1 MVDADLDLEGG
12 QTIGL
17 QNTKTY
23 LGAAEYDSS
32 YESVVAASPVSL
44 SFRYSFFNIEFGNP
58 IPPDAH
64 LELYYPENF
73 INDSTGATDTF
84 TECLG
89 VCAVS
94 FSDDVVTN
102 VDYPDKKRASI
113 TGNW

>member
-1 MVDADLDLEGG
+1 MEESDLDPDG

-32 YESVVAASPVSL
+32 YESVVAASPVNL
-44 SFRYSFFNIEFGNP
+44 SFRYSFFNIEWGNP
-58 IPPDAH
+58 IPPGAH
-64 LELYYPENF
+64 LELYYPSNF
-73 INDSTGATDTF
+73 INDSTGESDTF

-89 VCAVS
+89 DCAVS
-94 FSDDVVTN
+94 FPEDIETN
-102 VDYPDKKRASI
+102 VDYAGKKRASI